1 MRALILI
8 FFLLLVSC
16 NKKEIDNKVI
26 NNYINQNLTF
36 EELKKLIEKKGL
48 TKDYP
53 DINKWRKQ

>member
-8 FFLLLVSC
+8 SFLLLVSC

-53 DINKWRKQ
+53 DINK